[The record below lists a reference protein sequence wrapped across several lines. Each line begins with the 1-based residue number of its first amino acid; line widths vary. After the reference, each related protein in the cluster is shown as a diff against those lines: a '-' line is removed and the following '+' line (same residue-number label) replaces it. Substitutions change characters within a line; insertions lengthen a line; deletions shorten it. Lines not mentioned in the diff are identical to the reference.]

1 MRAGEQEDRIT
12 VVEHFASISC
22 EMKQFDMFAFYNVL
36 SNQAPSMHTSQS
48 TE

>member
-22 EMKQFDMFAFYNVL
+22 EMKQFDMFAFYIVL
-36 SNQAPSMHTSQS
+36 SHQGPRMHT
-48 TE
+48 E